1 MLRPLE
7 ESDSWTNLFVIHQ
20 NRFVSVFFLR
30 SRVKHGET
38 SYIPEHFLPG
48 FLDLVIWGHEH
59 EYDFRTV
66 EVTSVGVILC
76 PNKMLKV
83 DFLLLNLDLLS
94 QHRWLQVK
102 LSKSTLKRLPA
113 HGHRKVALLQVRNKE
128 FKLEAIP
135 LRTVRP
141 FMVDE
146 VVLQDHLGQEKC
158 TLEHVEKFLRRKV
171 LGCSPSKFRSTGCS
185 RELRTNMLT
194 KIPIKIHRKTSPSH

>member
-20 NRFVSVFFLR
+20 NRFVSVFFLS

-66 EVTSVGVILC
+66 EVTSVGATLC
-76 PNKMLKV
+76 PNKMLKA

-102 LSKSTLKRLPA
+102 LSKSTLKRLP
-113 HGHRKVALLQVRNKE
+113 
-128 FKLEAIP
+128 
-135 LRTVRP
+135 
-141 FMVDE
+141 
-146 VVLQDHLGQEKC
+146 
-158 TLEHVEKFLRRKV
+158 
-171 LGCSPSKFRSTGCS
+171 CS
-185 RELRTNMLT
+185 RLQESRSFA
-194 KIPIKIHRKTSPSH
+194 SPKQRVQTGSHPSSNCPPVHG